1 MAEMSWFKSRFLLGG
16 YTVAR
21 RVYGEIPGYP
31 PGSRFSNRQ
40 AAYNA
45 GIHRHTQAGI
55 SGTADGSESIC
66 LSDGYS
72 DDEIQGDLITYTGF
86 GGRDSNTGRHVADQE
101 LVGGNA
107 GLVRDYEVGRPVRVL
122 ARESVLTG
130 RKKDSW
136 YTYLGL
142 FFVTQW
148 SWGERDGYKV
158 LRFQLQADP
167 LDSYTPAEVAHAL
180 NRGEDLPPLRRNTVV
195 NRRVRNAEVAESV
208 KRLYDNTCQIC
219 GTQLKTAAGT
229 YAEAAHIR
237 PLGIPHDGPDILANL
252 LCLCPNCHKEFDGHA
267 VTVDGDGKVYQFGHY
282 KADLVVHA
290 QHQLDMTY
298 LAYHR
303 EISEGSSR

>member
-1 MAEMSWFKSRFLLGG
+1 MAQ
-16 YTVAR
+16 

-31 PGSRFSNRQ
+31 PGSRFLNRQ
-40 AAYNA
+40 AACDA
-45 GIHRHTQAGI
+45 GVHRHTQAGI
-55 SGTADGSESIC
+55 SGTAEGSDSIC

-86 GGRDSNTGRHVADQE
+86 GGRDANTGRHIADQQ
-101 LVGGNA
+101 LVRGNA
-107 GLVRDYEVGRPVRVL
+107 GLVQDYELGRPVRVL
-122 ARESVLTG
+122 VKESVLTG

-167 LDSYTPAEVAHAL
+167 LDSFTPGEVAQAL
-180 NRGEDLPPLRRNTVV
+180 KRGEELPPLRRTSVV
-195 NRRVRNAEVAESV
+195 NRRVRNAEVAQSV
-208 KRLYDNTCQIC
+208 KRLYNDTCQIC

-237 PLGIPHDGPDILANL
+237 PLGIPHEGPDILANL

-267 VTVDGDGKVYQFGHY
+267 VTVDVDGKVYEFGQY
-282 KADLVVHA
+282 KADLVVHPR
-290 QHQLDMTY
+290 HQLDMGY

-303 EISEGSSR
+303 EISESSSR